1 MQGLF
6 QGNKLDIMLN
16 YTIFEFSEVLNAK
29 LFKGSNYAAQKITQ
43 IITDSRTFFKGENSI
58 FFALTGPRNNGHSY
72 IPNLIEKGITAFV
85 VSDSSVISKKAT
97 FVLVENTNL
106 ALQKLA
112 AHHRQQQNYPVVGIT
127 GSNGK
132 TIVKEWLYNL
142 LSGEF
147 KIVRSPKSYNSQ
159 VGVPLSVL
167 LMNSGYDLG
176 IFEAGISQPGEMKN
190 LAEIIKPSIG
200 IFTNI
205 GDAHQEG
212 FVSLQQK
219 IEEKLLL
226 FTSSKTLIFNADSE
240 IIKNLADDFCKTHSI
255 NKVDWSLKNTN
266 AAISFSAKKN
276 IDFTEIT
283 ATVKNKNYNLRIP
296 FTDDSAIENACH
308 CFAVVS
314 VLSSGLK
321 SILPEFENLYSVEM
335 RLEIKQGI
343 NNCLL
348 VNDYYNSDLNS
359 LSIALSVLHQ
369 QAAKA
374 HLYKKVI
381 LSDIQQTG
389 LLKAELY
396 RQVNKLLTDW
406 EMDEI
411 IGIGTDISC
420 FSDLFSMR
428 KSFFDSLADFEKKF
442 NRTNFQSSA
451 ILIKGARQF
460 TFEKISQLLQ
470 FKAHQTQLE
479 IDLNAIIHNLNVFK
493 KLLRPETKI
502 MVMVKAFSYGSGDVE
517 IASLLQYQ
525 NIAYLAVAVTDEGV
539 LLRNAGIQTPV
550 IVMNPELHSFQQ
562 IIDYRLEPN
571 IYSIELL
578 ESFLK
583 TVLQSGLNEFPVHLK
598 IDTGM
603 NRLGLKTDTE
613 IKTAIHL
620 ILESKYVKIQ
630 SVFSHLAASDDS
642 GFDTFTMEQIT
653 RFEEV
658 AKLISDSFSYKI
670 DRHILNSAG
679 IERFPEKQFEMVRL
693 GIGLY
698 GISSTGLPLQNIGT
712 LRTTV
717 SQVKKVEST
726 ETIGYSRKGKITQ
739 ETEIAIVPLGY
750 ADGLDRKLGN
760 NNGSAFIHGKRVS
773 IIGNICMDMLML
785 DVTGLNVIPGEKVEI
800 FGTHIP
806 ITEVAEKAGTIPYE
820 ILTGISQRVKRV
832 YLQE

>member
-1 MQGLF
+1 
-6 QGNKLDIMLN
+6 MLN
-16 YTIFEFSEVLNAK
+16 YTISEIAGVLNAE
-29 LFKGSNYAAQKITQ
+29 LVKGQNFTNLKIGQ
-43 IITDSRTFFKGENSI
+43 IVTDSRNFFRGENSV
-58 FFALTGPRNNGHSY
+58 FVALTGPRNNGHSF
-72 IPNLIEKGITAFV
+72 IPNLIEKGITAFL

-97 FVLVENTNL
+97 FILVENTNS

-112 AHHRQQQNYPVVGIT
+112 AFNRQKYNYPVVGIT

-132 TIVKEWLYNL
+132 TIIKEWLYHIL
-142 LSGEF
+142 ASEF
-147 KIVRSPKSYNSQ
+147 KIVRNPKSYNSQ

-167 LMNSGYDLG
+167 LMNGSYELG

-190 LAEIIKPSIG
+190 LAEIIQPTIG

-212 FVSLQQK
+212 FVSLEHK
-219 IEEKLLL
+219 VREKLLL
-226 FTSSKTLIFNADSE
+226 FTHCKKLIFNADSQ
-240 IIKNLADDFCKTHSI
+240 IIKNHAEKFCAAHSI
-255 NKVDWSLKNTN
+255 EKVDWSQKNTK
-266 AAISFSAKKN
+266 ATIFFSVKKEN
-276 IDFTEIT
+276 GFTGIT
-283 ATVKNKNYNLRIP
+283 ATTQNKNYHFKIP
-296 FTDDSAIENACH
+296 FTDDSSIENACH
-308 CFAVVS
+308 SFAAAS
-314 VLSSGLK
+314 VLSRDLQ
-321 SILPEFENLYSVEM
+321 SILPEFEKLYPVEM

-343 NNCLL
+343 NNCLV

-359 LSIALSVLHQ
+359 LAIALSVLNQ
-369 QAAKA
+369 QAAKS
-374 HLYKKVI
+374 HLYKLVI

-389 LLKAELY
+389 LPQAELY

-411 IGIGTDISC
+411 IGIGTEISRH
-420 FSDLFSMR
+420 SDLFSMR
-428 KSFFDSLADFEKKF
+428 KSFFDSLADFEKQF
-442 NRTNFQSSA
+442 NRTRFQSAA

-479 IDLNAIIHNLNVFK
+479 IDLNALVHNLNVFK

-525 NIAYLAVAVTDEGV
+525 NVAYLAVAVTDEGV
-539 LLRNAGIQTPV
+539 LLRNAGIKTPV
-550 IVMNPELHSFQQ
+550 IVMNPEQQSFQQ
-562 IIDYRLEPN
+562 IIDYQLEPN
-571 IYSIELL
+571 IYSLQLL
-578 ESFLK
+578 ESFTK
-583 TVLQSGLNEFPVHLK
+583 TVSQNGLLDFPIHLK

-603 NRLGLKTDTE
+603 NRLGFKTDAE
-613 IKTAIHL
+613 INDAIEF
-620 ILESKYVKIQ
+620 IKGSNQIKVI

-642 GFDTFTMEQIT
+642 SFDMFTMEQIS

-658 AKLISDSFSYKI
+658 ARMVLTSFPYKI

-679 IERFPEKQFEMVRL
+679 IERFADKQFEMVRL

-698 GISSTGLPLQNIGT
+698 GISNTGLPLQNIGT
-712 LRTTV
+712 LRSTV
-717 SQVKKVEST
+717 SQVKKVRST
-726 ETIGYSRKGKITQ
+726 ETVGYSRKGKVSH
-739 ETEIAIVPLGY
+739 ESEIAIVPLGY

-760 NNGSAFIHGKRVS
+760 NNGHAFIHGQRVP

-785 DVTGLNVIPGEKVEI
+785 DVTGLGIKPGEKVEI
-800 FGTHIP
+800 FGPNIP
-806 ITEVAEKAGTIPYE
+806 ITELAEKAGTIPYE